1 MDFRITNVIE
11 YRINKLGEKFDYN
24 WDKLSKPSIFKFD
37 GSDSTSPLITVI
49 GGQVHVF
56 HSDSNANSISFKIS
70 TEHIAVEDMEEFEI
84 NIC

>member
-1 MDFRITNVIE
+1 MNFRITHVIE
-11 YRINKLGEKFDYN
+11 YRINKVGEKFDHT
-24 WDKLSKPSIFKFD
+24 WEKLSKPSIFQFD
-37 GSDSTSPLITVI
+37 GSETSPLITVI

-56 HSDSNANSISFKIS
+56 HSDSNANAISFKIS

>member
-1 MDFRITNVIE
+1 MNFRITNVIE

-24 WDKLSKPSIFKFD
+24 WEKLSKPSIFQFD

-49 GGQVHVF
+49 GGEVYVF
-56 HSDSNANSISFKIS
+56 HSDANANSISFKIS

-84 NIC
+84 NLC